1 MYKKGECLMSKIY
14 KSVLELIGHTPLLEP
29 VRFTADKGLKARLL
43 VKLESFNPAGSIK
56 DRIALAMIEDA
67 EKRGVLKKG
76 GTIIEPTSGNT
87 GIGLAAIAA
96 VKGYR
101 AILVMPETMSI
112 ERRNLIGAYGAE
124 VVLTEAKKGIAGSVE
139 KANELAAA
147 IPGSFIPGQF
157 DNPANPAIHR
167 ATTGPEIYDDTDG
180 AVDILVAGV
189 GTGGT
194 LSGICQYLKFQK
206 PSVKIVAVE
215 PADSPLL
222 SKGKPGPHKIQGIG
236 TNFMPATLDQHI
248 YDEIL
253 TATTEQAYS
262 TARDFITSEG
272 FLVVIS
278 GGAALYA
285 GIEEAKKPENAGKT
299 LVVILPDNGDRY
311 LTTPGFLKEE

>member
-1 MYKKGECLMSKIY
+1 MSKIY

-29 VRFTADKGLKARLL
+29 VRFTAGKDLKARLL

-56 DRIALAMIEDA
+56 DRTALAMIEDA
-67 EKRGVLKKG
+67 EKRGVLKEG

-87 GIGLAAIAA
+87 GIGLAAVAA

-101 AILVMPETMSI
+101 AIMVMPETMSV
-112 ERRNLIGAYGAE
+112 ERRNMIGAYGAE
-124 VVLTEAKKGIAGSVE
+124 VVLTEGKKGMAGSIE
-139 KANELAAA
+139 KANELKAS

-167 ATTGPEIYDDTDG
+167 ATTGPEIYEDTDG
-180 AVDILVAGV
+180 HVDIFVATF

-194 LSGICQYLKFQK
+194 LSGAAQYLKSQK
-206 PSVKIVAVE
+206 PSVKVVAVE

-222 SKGKPGPHKIQGIG
+222 SQGKAGPHKLQGIG
-236 TNFMPATLDQHI
+236 ANFIPATLDQKI

-253 TATTEQAYS
+253 TATTDQAYD
-262 TARDFITSEG
+262 TARDFITKEG
-272 FLVVIS
+272 FLVGIS

-285 GIEEAKKPENAGKT
+285 ALVEAQKPENTGKT
-299 LVVILPDNGDRY
+299 VVTILPDNGDRY
-311 LTTPGFLKEE
+311 LTTPGFIKAE